1 MSDQHN
7 ENKDATYDQVRTHI
21 DYNRKNDSEL
31 DPFEIN
37 FRPEFEQNRGPRE
50 PFVNEHGVLIGD
62 HEYQSDHSPLEQWD
76 QNTDPEIMSGDGWVH
91 PFKDVGFH
99 TTENKELFE
108 KGVVPQGVP
117 FMHPDKDAA
126 YPAFQ
131 SGEAETDID
140 EKA

>member
-1 MSDQHN
+1 MSDKP
-7 ENKDATYDQVRTHI
+7 EDTKDATYDHVKTDI
-21 DYNRKNDSEL
+21 SYNRKNDSEL

-37 FRPEFEQNRGPRE
+37 FRKGLDRNRGPRE

-62 HEYQSDHSPLEQWD
+62 HEYQSEHSPLEQWTE
-76 QNTDPEIMSGDGWVH
+76 NTDPAIMSGDGWVH
-91 PFKDVGFH
+91 PYKDIGFH

-108 KGVVPQGVP
+108 KGNIPQGAP

-131 SGEAETDID
+131 SGAE
-140 EKA
+140 EKDDQAE

>member
-1 MSDQHN
+1 MSDQQN

-21 DYNRKNDSEL
+21 AYNRKNDSEL

-50 PFVNEHGVLIGD
+50 PFVNEHDVLIGD
-62 HEYQSDHSPLEQWD
+62 HVYQSNHSPLEQWNE
-76 QNTDPEIMSGDGWVH
+76 NTDPAIMSGDGWVH

-108 KGVVPQGVP
+108 RGIAPQGVP
-117 FMHPDKDAA
+117 FMHPDKDVA

-131 SGEAETDID
+131 SGEAETD